1 MGQSTTE
8 SICGISC
15 CCLILPNELKRWKTR
30 HQLGQVVL
38 IIATRTASDLLV
50 HGERSLLV
58 LLLLVLVFGRL
69 VQGLEPDVAE
79 RDERVGV
86 VARLRLLQDPL
97 ELLLPG
103 APFHLGQ
110 VKVAD
115 QGPAIWMLVTN
126 LQWQCRAFKFKV
138 HSLDGV

>member
-1 MGQSTTE
+1 M
-8 SICGISC
+8 
-15 CCLILPNELKRWKTR
+15 
-30 HQLGQVVL
+30 
-38 IIATRTASDLLV
+38 
-50 HGERSLLV
+50 V

-69 VQGLEPDVAE
+69 VEGLEPDVAE
-79 RDERVGV
+79 RDERVRV